1 MHLNQ
6 LYGYFGRKQELIETK
21 NIYNVD
27 LPKFISIRII
37 KSIIEINKDI
47 STVLLTKNINHNM
60 LSELNSCLEINLKK
74 VESLVKSNV
83 AIAAA
88 VTAYSIIHMIKYKL
102 KDGIYYILY

>member
-1 MHLNQ
+1 
-6 LYGYFGRKQELIETK
+6 
-21 NIYNVD
+21 
-27 LPKFISIRII
+27 
-37 KSIIEINKDI
+37 
-47 STVLLTKNINHNM
+47 M

>member
-21 NIYNVD
+21 NSYNVD
-27 LPKFISIRII
+27 LPKFISTRII

-60 LSELNSCLEINLKK
+60 LSELNSCLEFNLKN
-74 VESLVKSNV
+74 VERAKS
-83 AIAAA
+83 
-88 VTAYSIIHMIKYKL
+88 
-102 KDGIYYILY
+102 